1 MGGPERG
8 ERRMTRRKKCERE
21 RKKAER
27 GEKSGKCALLVK
39 PSDLCL
45 VINKQFRG
53 ILVKESAVFNSQ
65 KPKLFASASASKHFE
80 NDGIE

>member
-1 MGGPERG
+1 
-8 ERRMTRRKKCERE
+8 MTRRKKCERE

-27 GEKSGKCALLVK
+27 EEKSGKCALLVK

-45 VINKQFRG
+45 VINKQHRG

-65 KPKLFASASASKHFE
+65 NYLQLQQHPSTLKMMALNDCCE
-80 NDGIE
+80 N